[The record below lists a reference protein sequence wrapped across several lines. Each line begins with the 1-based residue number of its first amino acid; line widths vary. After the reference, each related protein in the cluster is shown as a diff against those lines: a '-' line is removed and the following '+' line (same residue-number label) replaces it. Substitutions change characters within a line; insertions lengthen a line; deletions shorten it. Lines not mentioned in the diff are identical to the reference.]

1 MELSLPAL
9 IFDPNPK
16 VSETPQSCCFSSV
29 HPTSQQGKRHGLRSS
44 RGRSWKAA
52 KSALGEGRGLRGHP
66 DSRESATYEIK
77 LLSLSSPP
85 NICQLL
91 LSHSTAAKPP
101 EVHPFNIWPL
111 TLGTDSVRTL
121 PDTGGKKK
129 DQLYFLVSELKDPN
143 EHL

>member
-16 VSETPQSCCFSSV
+16 VSETPQSCSV
-29 HPTSQQGKRHGLRSS
+29 SLLFIQLLSRVRGHGLRS
-44 RGRSWKAA
+44 RPGRSWKAA
-52 KSALGEGRGLRGHP
+52 KLALGWGRGLRGHP

-77 LLSLSSPP
+77 LLSVSSPP
-85 NICQLL
+85 NICQVL
-91 LSHSTAAKPP
+91 LSHSTAAKP
-101 EVHPFNIWPL
+101 EVYPFNIWPL
-111 TLGTDSVRTL
+111 TLGTDSVQTL
-121 PDTGGKKK
+121 PDTGKKK